1 MKTTKSSV
9 FTAHGADFEN
19 TVIAASRDRV
29 VLVDFWAEWCGPCK
43 ALAPVLEHV
52 AESRADSLKVVKV
65 DVDAEQRLAQNH
77 GVRAL
82 PTLVIFRNGQAVGQ
96 LVGLRSAE
104 SILQAIDE
112 VSGKS
117 DQ

>member
-1 MKTTKSSV
+1 MNTTKPTVLSA
-9 FTAHGADFEN
+9 TGADFEN
-19 TVIAASRDRV
+19 SVIAASKDRL

-43 ALAPVLEHV
+43 ALAPVLEQV

-82 PTLVIFRNGQAVGQ
+82 PTLVIFRQGQAVGQ
-96 LVGLRSAE
+96 LVGLQSAE
-104 SILQAIDE
+104 SILKAVDD
-112 VSGKS
+112 VSARS
-117 DQ
+117 SE